1 MKYISIS
8 ILDIFEGNT
17 IDQAIEELKKLKEK
31 HPDDIFYVEIVDT
44 DSYDW
49 ENGYK
54 LYLPEK

>member
-31 HPDDIFYVEIVDT
+31 HPDDIFYVEIVDN
-44 DSYDW
+44 SYDW

>member
-1 MKYISIS
+1 M
-8 ILDIFEGNT
+8 LDIFEGNT